1 MSSIITPQ
9 TILKNFQRSANWE
22 DKYLYLIELGDR
34 FCRLSV
40 SEQTDNHKIRGC
52 QSSVW
57 ITLHRNGLI
66 IQLAANS
73 DAAIVKGLLAL
84 IIIAYD
90 QKNSQQIADFD
101 IDAWFEQLGLT
112 QHLTPTRSIGIAT
125 IIKQVQLMSSKQ

>member
-1 MSSIITPQ
+1 MSSTMTPQ
-9 TILKNFQRSANWE
+9 KVLQNFQRCSNWE

-34 FCRLSV
+34 FCILPLN
-40 SEQTDNHKIRGC
+40 EQTNDHKIRGC

-57 ITLHRNGLI
+57 ITLTPNDNLI
-66 IQLAANS
+66 HLAANS

-90 QKNSQQIADFD
+90 QKSRQQIAEFD

-125 IIKQVQLMSSKQ
+125 IIKQVQLMSNV

>member
-1 MSSIITPQ
+1 MSLIMTPQ
-9 TILKNFQRSANWE
+9 KVLQNFQRCSNWE
-22 DKYLYLIELGDR
+22 DKYLYLIELGER
-34 FCRLSV
+34 FCRLAA

-57 ITLHRNGLI
+57 VTLNKSDSLI
-66 IQLAANS
+66 HLAANS

-90 QKNSQQIADFD
+90 QKTRQQITEFD
-101 IDAWFEQLGLT
+101 IDVWFEKLGLT

-125 IIKQVQLMSSKQ
+125 IIKQVQLMSSV